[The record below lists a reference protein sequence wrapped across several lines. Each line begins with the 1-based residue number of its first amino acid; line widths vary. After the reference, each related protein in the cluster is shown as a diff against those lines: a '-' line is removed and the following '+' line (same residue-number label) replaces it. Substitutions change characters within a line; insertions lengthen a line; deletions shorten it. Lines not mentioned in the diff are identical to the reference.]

1 MNMQRCQSGHYYD
14 KSKYDQCPY
23 CNPATSAENR
33 TIPLESTSAEAT
45 GGSYSNIWASKPVDG
60 GDIGKTM
67 PLQPGSDVTV
77 ALTPS
82 DSAGNSYDPVVGW
95 FVCVDG
101 KDKGADY
108 RIHSGNNAIGRGSN
122 MQIRILN
129 DTAISKEN
137 MAHAAFDPRS
147 RKFFFEAGAGRNL
160 VYVNDVLLLP
170 HQSREL
176 LAYDRILLG
185 GTTLMFLPFCGEAFS
200 WE

>member
-1 MNMQRCQSGHYYD
+1 
-14 KSKYDQCPY
+14 
-23 CNPATSAENR
+23 
-33 TIPLESTSAEAT
+33 
-45 GGSYSNIWASKPVDG
+45 
-60 GDIGKTM
+60 M

-77 ALTPS
+77 ALGPS

-101 KDKGADY
+101 KDKGTDY

-137 MAHAAFDPRS
+137 MAHTAFDPRS

>member
-23 CNPATSAENR
+23 CNPATSSENR
-33 TIPLESTSAEAT
+33 TIPLESTVASASD
-45 GGSYSNIWASKPVDG
+45 GGFSSGWGTTPVD

-67 PLQPGSDVTV
+67 PLQSGSSVTV
-77 ALTPS
+77 ALMPS
-82 DSAGNSYDPVVGW
+82 DSAGNKYDPVVGW
-95 FVCVDG
+95 FVCVEG

-108 RIHSGNNAIGRGSN
+108 KIHSGNNAIGRGSN
-122 MQIRILN
+122 MQIRIQN
-129 DTAISKEN
+129 DEAISKEN
-137 MAHAAFDPRS
+137 MAHTAFDPRS

-160 VYVNDVLLLP
+160 VYVNEELLLP

-176 LAYDRILLG
+176 CAYDRILLG
-185 GTTLMFLPFCGEAFS
+185 TTTLLFMPFCGEAFS

>member
-23 CNPATSAENR
+23 CNPATSSENR
-33 TIPLESTSAEAT
+33 TIPLDVTT
-45 GGSYSNIWASKPVDG
+45 GGVPGEDFSGGWATTPLD
-60 GDIGKTM
+60 GDIGKTV
-67 PLQPGSDVTV
+67 PLQANSGVTV

-82 DSAGNSYDPVVGW
+82 DAAGQSYDPVVGW

-101 KDKGADY
+101 PDKGIDY
-108 RIHSGNNAIGRGSN
+108 RIRSGNNAIGRGSS
-122 MQIRILN
+122 MQIRIQN
-129 DTAISKEN
+129 DAAISKEN
-137 MAHAAFDPRS
+137 MAHTAFDPRS

-160 VYVNDVLLLP
+160 IYANEELLLP

-176 LAYDRILLG
+176 NAYDLILLG
-185 GTTLMFLPFCGEAFS
+185 KTTLLFIPLCCEKFS

>member
-1 MNMQRCQSGHYYD
+1 MNMQRCPSGHFYD

-23 CNPATSAENR
+23 CNPATSSENR
-33 TIPLESTSAEAT
+33 TIPLDTTT
-45 GGSYSNIWASKPVDG
+45 GGIPGDEAPTGWGTTPLD

-67 PLQPGSDVTV
+67 PLQPGSDVTR

-82 DSAGNSYDPVVGW
+82 DSAGHTYDPVVGW

-101 KDKGADY
+101 KDKGVDY
-108 RIHSGNNAIGRGSN
+108 RIHSGNNAIGRGST

-137 MAHAAFDPRS
+137 MAHTAFDPRS

-160 VYVNDVLLLP
+160 VYVNEELLLP

-176 LAYDRILLG
+176 QAYDRILLG
-185 GTTLMFLPFCGEAFS
+185 QTTLLFLPLCGEAFS